1 MKTTGFLTLGLAI
14 AVLGGCSP
22 KSETTETTTT
32 NTTTVTSYVGES
44 AAASITSAEA
54 SALESAAD
62 LSSFTGKWTGPEGTY
77 LTVTPQGPDYLVTVA
92 NLDGP
97 RDFTGKATA
106 NGIAFTR
113 DGQVLTIR
121 KGTGED
127 TGMKWLAGK
136 HDCIVVAANEGYC
149 HD

>member
-1 MKTTGFLTLGLAI
+1 MKTTALLTLALAV
-14 AVLGGCSP
+14 ASLGACSP

-32 NTTTVTSYVGES
+32 TTVTSYAGES

-62 LSSFTGKWTGPEGTY
+62 MSSFTGKWTGPEGTY

-106 NGIAFTR
+106 DGITFTR
-113 DGQVLTIR
+113 DGEVFTIR